1 MKKINQVKIGN
12 TSFNLD
18 EKMSK
23 THFKKCFRGKLEID
37 LDKAWKIIQEE
48 KRRSKKSQYIFMGFF
63 RILKHGL

>member
-23 THFKKCFRGKLEID
+23 THFKKCFRGKLGID
-37 LDKAWKIIQEE
+37 LEKAWRIIQEA
-48 KRRSKKSQYIFMGFF
+48 KK
-63 RILKHGL
+63 KK

>member
-23 THFKKCFRGKLEID
+23 THFKKCFRGKLGID
-37 LDKAWKIIQEE
+37 LDKAWRIIQEA
-48 KRRSKKSQYIFMGFF
+48 KK
-63 RILKHGL
+63 KK